1 MSTPF
6 IPDAESE
13 MPNAL
18 AAGTRL
24 GEYEI
29 LGVIG
34 VGGFGIVYRALDHA
48 LEREVAI
55 KEYLPASLAGRNVK
69 HLVSLLSQSYADTFA
84 LGLRSFVNEARL
96 LAKFDHPSLVKV
108 HRFWEGQGTAYMVM
122 PLYVGRTLR
131 EVRQAF
137 AQAPDEAWLRELL
150 LPVLGALDVLHKAEV
165 YHRDIAPDN
174 ILIAPDGQPV
184 LLDFGAARR
193 VIGDRSQNLTAILK
207 PRYAPIEQYAEST
220 SLRQGAW
227 TDLYALGATLHYLVT
242 GAPPA
247 PSTTRIADDDQIALA
262 ATPRPGISTGF
273 LDLIDWM
280 LAPRPQHRPQSVAQ
294 LRAVLDGQAAIPDR
308 ATTIGPRPPTGP
320 DAQVRSEAADP
331 DATQIKP
338 RSKSG
343 VGEST
348 SLGDGHGT
356 RPHEPTQV
364 QRREAAAPVRDAKPL
379 TTSGGAAAA
388 ASVPGR
394 GSRLPLLLGTGLV
407 VVVIAAGAW
416 IAGLIGSAKP
426 APGEPGA
433 GSAVT
438 ANSNSPPPLADPAV
452 APVPM
457 SASAVQVTDPA
468 SASTATPLAVA
479 LPSLPAQ
486 ATSAVPGAGAR
497 TASRAAGPR
506 AVPNSALN
514 RVTAQPSHNG
524 AAAETQIPAAP
535 PPTAAIL
542 ASPAAAP
549 TIAPAGPADPNSVCG
564 KRILLAYHRCMLRE
578 CEKPEFAGHP
588 ECARIKAIEDRQ
600 KSGSNQ

>member
-1 MSTPF
+1 
-6 IPDAESE
+6 

-18 AAGTRL
+18 ATGTRL

-55 KEYLPASLAGRNVK
+55 KEYLPASLAGRNVNQ
-69 HLVSLLSQSYADTFA
+69 LVSLLSQNYADTFA

-122 PLYVGRTLR
+122 PLYVGKTLR
-131 EVRQAF
+131 EVRLEMDH
-137 AQAPDEAWLRELL
+137 APDEVWLRELL
-150 LPVLGALDVLHKAEV
+150 LPVLGALDVLHKVEV

-247 PSTTRIADDDQIALA
+247 PSTTRIADDDQLALA
-262 ATPRPGISTGF
+262 ATPHPDISTGF

-308 ATTIGPRPPTGP
+308 TTTTGLKPPSGLH
-320 DAQVRSEAADP
+320 AQDRSAAADP

-343 VGEST
+343 AGAPT
-348 SLGDGHGT
+348 SAFDGDNAAQN
-356 RPHEPTQV
+356 EPTQV
-364 QRREAAAPVRDAKPL
+364 LKREAAAPVREPGPL
-379 TTSGGAAAA
+379 TAAAGVGAA
-388 ASVPGR
+388 VPVRRR
-394 GSRLPLLLGTGLV
+394 GSRLVLLLGTGMALI
-407 VVVIAAGAW
+407 VIAAGAW
-416 IAGLIGSAKP
+416 IAGVFGSTKP
-426 APGEPGA
+426 IPGEPGTGA
-433 GSAVT
+433 QIA
-438 ANSNSPPPLADPAV
+438 APSNSPPPLADPAV
-452 APVPM
+452 APAPM
-457 SASAVQVTDPA
+457 PASAVQRTDAA
-468 SASTATPLAVA
+468 SGSTA
-479 LPSLPAQ
+479 LPMSSLPVQ
-486 ATSAVPGAGAR
+486 ATTAVPGADAR
-497 TASRAAGPR
+497 AASRAPAPR
-506 AVPNSALN
+506 VVPNAALK
-514 RVTAQPSHNG
+514 RVPALPGQN
-524 AAAETQIPAAP
+524 AAVAELPQSPA
-535 PPTAAIL
+535 PTAAPSAAVL
-542 ASPAAAP
+542 ASPQAAP
-549 TIAPAGPADPNSVCG
+549 TLAPAGPADPNSVCG

-578 CEKPEFAGHP
+578 CDKPEFAGHG
-588 ECARIKAIEDRQ
+588 ECARVKAIEERQ
-600 KSGSNQ
+600 KNSANQ

>member
-1 MSTPF
+1 MSTPT
-6 IPDAESE
+6 IPPVESE
-13 MPNAL
+13 IPNAL
-18 AAGTRL
+18 ATGTRL

-55 KEYLPASLAGRNVK
+55 KEYLPASLAGRNVD

-108 HRFWEGQGTAYMVM
+108 HRFWEGHGTAYMVM

-137 AQAPDEAWLRELL
+137 DHVPDETWLRELL
-150 LPVLGALDVLHKAEV
+150 LPVLGALDVLHKVEV

-247 PSTTRIADDDQIALA
+247 PSTTRIADDDQLALA
-262 ATPRPGISTGF
+262 ATPRAGISTGF

-308 ATTIGPRPPTGP
+308 ATTTGLKAPTGL
-320 DAQVRSEAADP
+320 DAAVRSAVPDP

-343 VGEST
+343 AGAST
-348 SLGDGHGT
+348 SAFNGRNTDPT
-356 RPHEPTQV
+356 EPTQAL
-364 QRREAAAPVRDAKPL
+364 QREAAVPDREARPLTKSPSVGAAAPV
-379 TTSGGAAAA
+379 
-388 ASVPGR
+388 VGR
-394 GSRLPLLLGTGLV
+394 VSRLPLLLGTGLV

-416 IAGLIGSAKP
+416 IAGLIGSGKP
-426 APGEPGA
+426 IPGDPGA
-433 GSAVT
+433 GSPVT
-438 ANSNSPPPLADPAV
+438 APLNSPPPLAEPAV
-452 APVPM
+452 APMPLP
-457 SASAVQVTDPA
+457 ASAVQMADPA
-468 SASTATPLAVA
+468 PSATAMPVA
-479 LPSLPAQ
+479 E
-486 ATSAVPGAGAR
+486 AR
-497 TASRAAGPR
+497 AASRAAGPR
-506 AVPNSALN
+506 VVPNAALK
-514 RVTAQPSHNG
+514 RVPAQSSNN
-524 AAAETQIPAAP
+524 AAVAETPSPVPPSSAAVLP
-535 PPTAAIL
+535 SPQA
-542 ASPAAAP
+542 ASPL
-549 TIAPAGPADPNSVCG
+549 APAGPADPNSVCG
-564 KRILLAYHRCMLRE
+564 KRILLAFHRCMLRE
-578 CEKPEFAGHP
+578 CEKPEFTGHR
-588 ECARIKAIEDRQ
+588 ECARIRAIEERQ
-600 KSGSNQ
+600 KSGANQ